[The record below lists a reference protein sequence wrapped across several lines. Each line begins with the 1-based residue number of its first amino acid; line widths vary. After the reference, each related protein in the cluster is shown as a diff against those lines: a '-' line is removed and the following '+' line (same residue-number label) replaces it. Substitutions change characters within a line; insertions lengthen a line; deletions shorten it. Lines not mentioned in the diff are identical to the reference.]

1 MRTTANTTTHEPN
14 QPVESVQAEILSIF
28 DHLQRDEMRD
38 REQAAAKRRLAA
50 RRAIEQH
57 YERKALE
64 ASIRDGWLDD

>member
-1 MRTTANTTTHEPN
+1 MRSSNTRAFE

-38 REQAAAKRRLAA
+38 RERASAKRKLAA

-57 YERKALE
+57 FERKALE
-64 ASIRDGWLDD
+64 ESIRDGWLDD

>member
-1 MRTTANTTTHEPN
+1 MRSTGNATQGTN

-38 REQAAAKRRLAA
+38 REQAAARRRLAA

-57 YERKALE
+57 FERKALE
-64 ASIRDGWLDD
+64 ESIRDGWLDD